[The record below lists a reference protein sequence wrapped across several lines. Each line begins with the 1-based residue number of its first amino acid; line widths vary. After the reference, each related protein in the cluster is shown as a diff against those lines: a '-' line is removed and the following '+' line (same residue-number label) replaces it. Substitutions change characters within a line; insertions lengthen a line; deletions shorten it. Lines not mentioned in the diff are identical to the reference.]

1 MIRRSEH
8 TLKFANKNKL
18 EILDSIFNDY
28 GEQQQF
34 YINEMWYGRLDI
46 RKFCSTAKLPNHVIS
61 ASSWKSTIYQQASS
75 LVRAVKSA
83 KTKKKSKPIIKNVTV
98 ELPCQLFT
106 CHSGNK
112 EFDEFIHISTPY
124 SDPKYKTKHLFI
136 NLPIKHHKHSLKFQK
151 DGWTRKKTIHIT
163 LRNNQY
169 YLVFFYEKEDP
180 PKKFYGKTVGIDQ
193 GYKKLFMTNEGTV
206 SKVDFHTFYTEIT
219 KKLRGSKNY
228 SQMVDTKNRLIN
240 QEINQFIS
248 EHTEIS
254 KIIIEDLKN
263 VKRKSKYHHDVL
275 NKMQYWSYSRF
286 VRKLELVCQERGI
299 TLEKVSPMYTSQTCP
314 NCGLIHSTN
323 RLGEK
328 FECIG
333 CKYTADADWVGSV
346 NILHKGVIHPLP
358 QRTDSLELLSS

>member
-18 EILDSIFNDY
+18 EMLDSIFNDV

-34 YINEMWYGRLDI
+34 YINEMWYGRLEI
-46 RKFCSTAKLPNHVIS
+46 QKWAPKNLLKNIINAPEWNKVL
-61 ASSWKSTIYQQASS
+61 YQQASS

-98 ELPCQLFT
+98 ELNFSLFK
-106 CHSGNK
+106 CYPGNK
-112 EFDEFIHISTPY
+112 EFDEFVRISTPY
-124 SDPKYKTKHLFI
+124 PDPKYKKQHQFLY
-136 NLPIKHHKHSLKFQK
+136 LPIKHHKHSLKFQK
-151 DGWTRKKTIHIT
+151 DGWKRKNTIHIT

-206 SKVDFHTFYTEIT
+206 SKIDFCKLYTEIT
-219 KKLRGSKNY
+219 KKLRGSKNHK
-228 SQMVDTKNRLIN
+228 QIVATKNRLIN
-240 QEINQFIS
+240 QEINQFIE
-248 EHTEIS
+248 EHPEIS
-254 KIIIEDLKN
+254 KITIEDLKN
-263 VKRKSKYHHDVL
+263 VKRKSKFHHTVN

-286 VRKLELVCQERGI
+286 VRKLECVCQERGI

-346 NILHKGVIHPLP
+346 NILHKGSILPLP
-358 QRTDSLELLSS
+358 QRTDSLELQSS